1 MTDDTT
7 AAPRFKSDSQRFL
20 DALAYAATLH
30 ARQVR
35 KGTSI
40 PYVSHVLSV
49 AGIAIE
55 HGADEDEA
63 VAALLH
69 DAPEDCGGLP
79 VLEEIRTRF
88 GGRVAEIVAAC
99 SDTFETPKPSWVER
113 KVRYIAHVRAASPSV
128 RLVSMSDKLHNARA
142 ILSDY
147 RQLGDAVFK
156 RFKRGE
162 SHSVVWYYRRLADEF
177 LAADASSP
185 LAQEL
190 ARVVAELETVSLV
203 ADDTAARAARLS
215 VYEELNEALAAA
227 TAHA

>member
-1 MTDDTT
+1 MTDATT
-7 AAPRFKSDSQRFL
+7 SPRFRSDSPRFL
-20 DALAYAATLH
+20 DALAYASTLH
-30 ARQVR
+30 AGQVR
-35 KGTSI
+35 KATSI
-40 PYVSHVLSV
+40 PYISHLLSV

-63 VAALLH
+63 IAALLH

-79 VLEEIRTRF
+79 VLEEIRARF
-88 GGRVAEIVAAC
+88 GERVAGIVAAC

-142 ILSDY
+142 ILADY
-147 RQLGDAVFK
+147 RQVGDAVFA

-162 SHSVVWYYRRLADEF
+162 SHSVMWYYRRLSDEF
-177 LAADASSP
+177 DAADAASP

-190 ARVVAELETVSLV
+190 GRVVAELESVSLK
-203 ADDTAARAARLS
+203 DAAAHAERRR
-215 VYEELNEALAAA
+215 VYKELNEALAAA
-227 TAHA
+227 HNA